1 MNPLANVKRL
11 IIHHS
16 ASSRETTVETIRE
29 WHTDPNKK
37 GGPFE
42 GIGYHRIIDGNG
54 TVHATRSLT
63 MQGAHCLGC
72 NHDSWGVLVMGD
84 NTHSDRMWSEV
95 QIEALERFVDA
106 ACELVPGL
114 VVCGHRDAVGG
125 KTATECPGLDVR
137 ALLGV

>member
-1 MNPLANVKRL
+1 MKPLADVKRL

-16 ASSRETTVETIRE
+16 ASPRETTIETLRS
-29 WHTDPNKK
+29 WHLAR
-37 GGPFE
+37 GFSE
-42 GIGYHRIIDGNG
+42 IGYHRVIDGN
-54 TVHATRSLT
+54 ATLHPTRPLT
-63 MQGAHCLGC
+63 IQGAHALGC
-72 NHDSWGVLVMGD
+72 NHDSWGVCVMGD
-84 NTHSDRMWSEV
+84 NTREDRRWTEA
-95 QIEALERFVDA
+95 QIQILERVVDA

>member
-1 MNPLANVKRL
+1 MKALADVKRL

-16 ASSRETTVETIRE
+16 ASARETTVETLRE
-29 WHTDPNKK
+29 WHKAR
-37 GGPFE
+37 GFE
-42 GIGYHRIIDGNG
+42 DIGYHRVIDGNG
-54 TVHATRSLT
+54 ALHATRPLT
-63 MQGAHCLGC
+63 VQGAHCLGC
-72 NHDSWGVLVMGD
+72 NHDSWGVCVTGD

-95 QIEALERFVDA
+95 QIAALERFVDA

-114 VVCGHRDAVGG
+114 LVCGHRDAVGG